1 MRIEGKEW
9 ENYRTMV
16 FTIIIVLIVAL
27 VLVGVIVNAIQQH
40 KNKVESERRTEL
52 SKQKGI
58 IDNTESALLGAEQIP
73 ISQRLIFIMQRRILA
88 AMKVAKQMGDN
99 ATGSNERVKT
109 AEDALKAID
118 VNAPPPAEDAFQ
130 LPQGDKQVIQF
141 IRGIKSLRALLRSEF
156 KKNRIE
162 SRVFLAE
169 DKLLERLQL
178 RANVDTLMRRGDT
191 AIKNNQLGSARQCLE
206 KAIGALSSQPNP
218 DEFITARKAQLEEQL
233 LNIETTLKKANSQD
247 VAKKEESERNE
258 LDELFAE
265 KKKW

>member
-1 MRIEGKEW
+1 M
-9 ENYRTMV
+9 
-16 FTIIIVLIVAL
+16 L

-40 KNKVESERRTEL
+40 KNKIESERRAEL
-52 SKQKGI
+52 SKQKNI
-58 IDNTESALLGAEQIP
+58 IDNTEAALLSAEQIP
-73 ISQRLIFIMQRRILA
+73 ISQRLVFIMQRRILGA
-88 AMKVAKQMGDN
+88 IKTAKKMGDN
-99 ATGSNERVKT
+99 TTGSNERVKT
-109 AEDALKAID
+109 SEDALKAID
-118 VNAPPPAEDAFQ
+118 VSKPPPSEDSFQ

-141 IRGIKSLRALLRSEF
+141 IRGIKTLRALLRAEF

-178 RANVDTLMRRGDT
+178 RANVETLMRRGDT

-233 LNIETTLKKANSQD
+233 QNLESNLKNANSRD
-247 VAKKEESERNE
+247 VEKKVESEKND
-258 LDELFAE
+258 LDELFSE

>member
-1 MRIEGKEW
+1 
-9 ENYRTMV
+9 MV

-40 KNKVESERRTEL
+40 KNKVESERRAEL

-58 IDNTESALLGAEQIP
+58 IDNTEGALATAEQIP
-73 ISQRLIFIMQRRILA
+73 ISQRLVFIMQRRILA
-88 AMKVAKQMGDN
+88 AIKAAKQMGDN
-99 ATGSNERVKT
+99 TTGSNDRIKSTE
-109 AEDALKAID
+109 EALKAID
-118 VNAPPPAEDAFQ
+118 VSKAPPSEDSFQ

-141 IRGIKSLRALLRSEF
+141 IRGIKTLRSFLRSEF

-178 RANVDTLMRRGDT
+178 RANVDTLIRRGDT

-206 KAIGALSSQPNP
+206 KAIGALAAQPNQ
-218 DEFITARKAQLEEQL
+218 DEFIIVRKAQLEDQL
-233 LNIETTLKKANSQD
+233 LNIESNLKNVNSRD
-247 VAKKEESERNE
+247 VAKKEKSERND

>member
-1 MRIEGKEW
+1 MA
-9 ENYRTMV
+9 

-40 KNKVESERRTEL
+40 KNRVETERRTEL
-52 SKQKGI
+52 SRQKSI
-58 IDNTESALLGAEQIP
+58 IDNTETALMGAEQLP

-88 AMKVAKQMGDN
+88 AMKVTKHMGDN
-99 ATGSNERVKT
+99 TTGSNERIKT
-109 AEDALKAID
+109 TEDGLKAID
-118 VNAPPPAEDAFQ
+118 VSNPPPSEENFQ
-130 LPQGDKQVIQF
+130 LPQGDKQVIEF
-141 IRGIKSLRALLRSEF
+141 IRAIKTLRALLRSEF

-178 RANVDTLMRRGDT
+178 RANVDTLIRRGDT
-191 AIKNNQLGSARQCLE
+191 AVKNNQLGSARQCLE
-206 KAIGALSSQPNP
+206 KAIGALSAQPNP
-218 DEFITARKAQLEEQL
+218 DDYITVRKAQLEEQL
-233 LNIETTLKKANSQD
+233 HNIESNLKNANSRD
-247 VAKKEESERNE
+247 VAKKEELQKND

>member
-1 MRIEGKEW
+1 
-9 ENYRTMV
+9 MV

-27 VLVGVIVNAIQQH
+27 VLIAVIVNAIQQH
-40 KNKVESERRTEL
+40 KNKVEGERRAEL

-58 IDNTESALLGAEQIP
+58 IDNTEGALATAEQIP
-73 ISQRLIFIMQRRILA
+73 ISQRLVFIMQRRILA
-88 AMKVAKQMGDN
+88 AIKAAKQMGDST
-99 ATGSNERVKT
+99 TGSNDRIKS
-109 AEDALKAID
+109 AEEALKAID
-118 VNAPPPAEDAFQ
+118 VSKAPPSEDSFQ

-141 IRGIKSLRALLRSEF
+141 IRGIKTLRSFLRSEF

-178 RANVDTLMRRGDT
+178 RANVDTLIRRGDT

-206 KAIGALSSQPNP
+206 KAIGALSAQPNQ
-218 DEFITARKAQLEEQL
+218 DEFITVRKAQLKEQL
-233 LNIETTLKKANSQD
+233 LNIESNLKNVNSRD
-247 VAKKEESERNE
+247 VAKKEKSERND

>member
-1 MRIEGKEW
+1 
-9 ENYRTMV
+9 MV

-40 KNKVESERRTEL
+40 KNKVESERRAEL

-58 IDNTESALLGAEQIP
+58 IDNTEGALATAEQIP
-73 ISQRLIFIMQRRILA
+73 ISQRLVFIMQRRILA
-88 AMKVAKQMGDN
+88 AIKAAKQMGDN
-99 ATGSNERVKT
+99 TTGSNDRIKSTE
-109 AEDALKAID
+109 EALKAID
-118 VNAPPPAEDAFQ
+118 VSKAPPSEDSFQ

-141 IRGIKSLRALLRSEF
+141 IRGIKTLRSFLRSEF

-178 RANVDTLMRRGDT
+178 RANVDTLIRRGDT

-206 KAIGALSSQPNP
+206 KAIGALAAQPNQ
-218 DEFITARKAQLEEQL
+218 DEFITVRKAQLKEQL
-233 LNIETTLKKANSQD
+233 LNIESNLKNVNSRD
-247 VAKKEESERNE
+247 VAKKEKSERND

>member
-1 MRIEGKEW
+1 
-9 ENYRTMV
+9 MV

-40 KNKVESERRTEL
+40 KNKIESDRRTEL
-52 SKQKGI
+52 SKQKSI
-58 IDNTESALLGAEQIP
+58 IDNTEGALLAAEQIP
-73 ISQRLIFIMQRRILA
+73 ISQRLIFIMQRRALSAIKA
-88 AMKVAKQMGDN
+88 AKQMGDN
-99 ATGSNERVKT
+99 TTGSNNRIKS
-109 AEDALKAID
+109 AEETLKAID
-118 VNAPPPAEDAFQ
+118 VSKAPPSEDSFK

-141 IRGIKSLRALLRSEF
+141 IRGIKTLRALLRSEF

-178 RANVDTLMRRGDT
+178 RANVDTLMRRGDV

-206 KAIGALSSQPNP
+206 KAIGALSAQPNP
-218 DEFITARKAQLEEQL
+218 DEFIITRKAQLEDQL
-233 LNIETTLKKANSQD
+233 LNIEDSLKKANSQD

-258 LDELFAE
+258 LDDLFAE

>member
-1 MRIEGKEW
+1 M
-9 ENYRTMV
+9 
-16 FTIIIVLIVAL
+16 L

-40 KNKVESERRTEL
+40 KNKIESERRAEL
-52 SKQKGI
+52 SKQKNI
-58 IDNTESALLGAEQIP
+58 IDNTEAALLSAEQIP
-73 ISQRLIFIMQRRILA
+73 ISQRLVFIMQRRILGA
-88 AMKVAKQMGDN
+88 IKTVKRMGDN
-99 ATGSNERVKT
+99 TTGSNERVKT
-109 AEDALKAID
+109 SEDALKAID
-118 VNAPPPAEDAFQ
+118 VSKPPPSEDSFQ

-141 IRGIKSLRALLRSEF
+141 IRGIKTLRALLRAEF

-178 RANVDTLMRRGDT
+178 RANVETLMRRGDT

-233 LNIETTLKKANSQD
+233 QNLESNLKNANSRD
-247 VAKKEESERNE
+247 VEKKVESEKND
-258 LDELFAE
+258 LDELFSE

>member
-1 MRIEGKEW
+1 
-9 ENYRTMV
+9 MV

-40 KNKVESERRTEL
+40 KNRIEVERRAEL

-58 IDNTESALLGAEQIP
+58 IDNTEGALLAAEQIP
-73 ISQRLIFIMQRRILA
+73 ISQRLVFIMQRRILA
-88 AMKVAKQMGDN
+88 AMKAAKQMGDKT
-99 ATGSNERVKT
+99 TGSNERVK
-109 AEDALKAID
+109 AVEVGLKAID
-118 VNAPPPAEDAFQ
+118 VNKPPPSEDSFQ

-141 IRGIKSLRALLRSEF
+141 IRGIKTLRALLRSEF

-178 RANVDTLMRRGDT
+178 RANVDTLIRRGDV

-206 KAIGALSSQPNP
+206 KAIGALSAQTNP
-218 DEFITARKAQLEEQL
+218 DEFITARKAQLKEQMRNL
-233 LNIETTLKKANSQD
+233 ESNLKNANSRD
-247 VAKKEESERNE
+247 VAKKEESEKNE

>member
-1 MRIEGKEW
+1 
-9 ENYRTMV
+9 MV

-27 VLVGVIVNAIQQH
+27 VLVAVIVNAIQQH
-40 KNKVESERRTEL
+40 KNKVEGDRRAEL

-58 IDNTESALLGAEQIP
+58 IDNTEGALATAEQIP
-73 ISQRLIFIMQRRILA
+73 ISQRLVFIMQRRILA
-88 AMKVAKQMGDN
+88 AIKAAKQMGDN
-99 ATGSNERVKT
+99 TTGSNDRIKS
-109 AEDALKAID
+109 AEEVLKAID
-118 VNAPPPAEDAFQ
+118 VSKAPPSEDNFQ

-141 IRGIKSLRALLRSEF
+141 IRGIKTLRALLRSEF

-178 RANVDTLMRRGDT
+178 RANVDTLIRRGDT

-206 KAIGALSSQPNP
+206 KAIGALASQPNQ
-218 DEFITARKAQLEEQL
+218 DEFITVKKAELEDQL
-233 LNIETTLKKANSQD
+233 LNIESNLKNVNSRD
-247 VAKKEESERNE
+247 VAKKEESERND

>member
-1 MRIEGKEW
+1 MA
-9 ENYRTMV
+9 

-40 KNKVESERRTEL
+40 KNKVETERRAEL
-52 SKQKGI
+52 SRLKSV
-58 IDNTESALLGAEQIP
+58 IDNTEAALMGAEQLP

-88 AMKVAKQMGDN
+88 AMKVAKHMGDN
-99 ATGSNERVKT
+99 TTGSNERIQT
-109 AEDALKAID
+109 TEDGLKAID
-118 VNAPPPAEDAFQ
+118 VGKAPPSEENFQ

-141 IRGIKSLRALLRSEF
+141 IRAIKTLRALLRSEF

-178 RANVDTLMRRGDT
+178 RANVDTLIRRGDT
-191 AIKNNQLGSARQCLE
+191 AVKNNQLGSARQCLE
-206 KAIGALSSQPNP
+206 KAIGALSAQPNP
-218 DEFITARKAQLEEQL
+218 DEYITVRKAQLEEQL
-233 LNIETTLKKANSQD
+233 RNIESNLKNANSRD
-247 VAKKEESERNE
+247 VAKKEELEKND